1 MPSKATLKLMEQ
13 NGISEEQ
20 AEKPAPT
27 TEQTRAETNIF
38 ANVWGEIRDF
48 EEVPETHR
56 LNLNFLPE
64 KLAGYVEAVSQYC
77 DVDSDMCILPLL
89 SMLSLCLQGKA
100 VVKYPTNNHTEP
112 INLYALT
119 VVTPGQRKSEITKLF
134 RFPIDEYQQKY
145 NSDNAANITAYKDKV
160 EFYENAIR
168 REKAN
173 PKGSLTN
180 IQQYRQQ
187 IDSLTPYH
195 NKKMYLTDT
204 TPEALAREL
213 YLHGERMGVFA
224 DENTFIEIMGGLYS
238 KSGTNYN
245 IVLCAYDGS
254 PYIISRQTA
263 ENIQLYNP
271 LLTVFSMVQDEPFFK
286 ALHNKNFSGKGLLER
301 FLFSFP
307 ECKIG
312 NRKFTTPNIPKQ
324 LTDDYRN
331 TVTKLLEMPSSNK
344 LPILQFDSKST
355 GYLEDYFNDIQK
367 AEQKDGI
374 FEGHEDYAEKQFA
387 KVMRVAALLHLTEHD
402 ETKKI
407 NSDTTLKA
415 IGIGLWSE
423 TQALKAFGVI
433 GESPEIATQKY
444 IVRKLQT
451 LDSLEITK
459 SDLVGRCRKYSAK
472 EITQALVELDERSIV
487 KYIIEEKKGRGRNH
501 EIIKI
506 NPKIKNLKI
515 DLF

>member
-1 MPSKATLKLMEQ
+1 MNFLKKTEYPKQRPNRPQLQTLPNKTAR
-13 NGISEEQ
+13 S
-20 AEKPAPT
+20 
-27 TEQTRAETNIF
+27 R
-38 ANVWGEIRDF
+38 RDF
-48 EEVPETHR
+48 EEVSETYR
-56 LNLNFLPE
+56 LNLTFLPE
-64 KLAGYVEAVSQYC
+64 KLAKYVEAVSNYC

-145 NSDNAANITAYKDKV
+145 NADNAANIKAYTDKV

-168 REKAN
+168 REKN
-173 PKGSLTN
+173 SPKGNLTN
-180 IQQYRQQ
+180 IQQYRQK

-213 YLHGERMGVFA
+213 YLHGEKMSVFA

-286 ALHNKNFSGKGLLER
+286 AFHNKNFSGKGLLER

-307 ECKIG
+307 ERKAG

-324 LTDDYRN
+324 LTEDYRN
-331 TVTKLLEMPSSNK
+331 MITKLLEIPTNNK
-344 LPILQFDSKST
+344 LPILQFDSKSI
-355 GYLEDYFNDIQK
+355 GYLENYFNMVQRK
-367 AEQKDGI
+367 EQKDGI

-387 KVMRVAALLHLTEHD
+387 KVMRVAALFHLTEHT
-402 ETKKI
+402 ETEKI

-415 IGIGLWSE
+415 INIGLWSE
-423 TQALKAFGVI
+423 AQALKAFGVI

-451 LDSLEITK
+451 LDKSEITK
-459 SDLVGRCRKYSAK
+459 SELVRLCQKYKAK
-472 EITQALVELDERSIV
+472 IITKALIELDERSII
-487 KYIIEEKKGRGRNH
+487 KYIIEKKPNRIKDS

-515 DLF
+515 D